1 MIYVLTRL
9 DIGPKAD
16 TFLDCHHHDR
26 AIKMMNYGTDKTVT
40 LFSHNM
46 EQHNYVRGSTT
57 ITLQVICCHNHYIYS
72 ITLSCEDQG
81 Q

>member
-1 MIYVLTRL
+1 MYVLTRL

-16 TFLDCHHHDR
+16 TFLDCHHHDC

-46 EQHNYVRGSTT
+46 EQ
-57 ITLQVICCHNHYIYS
+57 L
-72 ITLSCEDQG
+72 
-81 Q
+81 